1 MEWTKRVEEVDGLTV
16 HSWRGISNGT
26 TLVIAEEALSGDPL
40 VKTGEVNVYASNY
53 RTCRDVLRTVK
64 VKADPGEDP
73 CATARSKAE
82 EFVEL
87 FAL

>member
-1 MEWTKRVEEVDGLTV
+1 MEWTKRTDEVDGLTV
-16 HSWRGISNGT
+16 DSWMGISDGT

-40 VKTGEVNVYASNY
+40 VKTGEINVYASNY
-53 RTCRDVLRTVK
+53 RTGHDVLRTVK

-82 EFVEL
+82 EFIKL
-87 FAL
+87 FNL